1 MKTLWNKLKNAFR
14 SLLAG
19 TKQLFF
25 VVWTASKKELADILN
40 DPQLQEL
47 ALYAVRGAAQKGLTA
62 EERWKIAYD
71 YFKAIAAAKG
81 WQLGTAILETIL
93 QTAYTVYKY
102 TEGNGRDAD
111 IPTAPKA

>member
-40 DPQLQEL
+40 DSELQQL
-47 ALYAVRGAAQKGLTA
+47 ALKAVSEAAAKRLQGDEA
-62 EERWKIAYD
+62 WKDAFAQ
-71 YFKAIAAAKG
+71 FKVAVAAKG

-93 QTAYTVYKY
+93 QTAYTVFKY
-102 TEGNGRDAD
+102 TEGNGKDAAL
-111 IPTAPKA
+111 PAAPQA